1 MTEKEQ
7 LQVLVDDLPDSEVHT
22 VLRFVEFLRQE
33 AADPLEQA
41 LRNAPFDDEP
51 LTAAELAELEASGE
65 DIQGGLTVSHEEA
78 RRLLLAD
85 S

>member
-7 LQVLVDDLPDSEVHT
+7 LRAMVEDLPEGEIHT

-33 AADPLEQA
+33 TADPLEQA
-41 LRNAPFDDEP
+41 LRNAPLDDEP
-51 LTAAELAELEASGE
+51 LTAEELAELEASEGDLDE
-65 DIQGGLTVSHEEA
+65 GRTVSHEEA

>member
-7 LQVLVDDLPDSEVHT
+7 LRALVNDLPDSEVHT

-33 AADPLEQA
+33 TVDPLGQA
-41 LRNAPFDDEP
+41 LGSAPFDEEP
-51 LTAAELAELEASGE
+51 LTAMEFAELEASEE
-65 DIQGGLTVSHEEA
+65 DCREGRTVAHEEA

-85 S
+85 P